1 MGKSG
6 GKKKKPN
13 ASTVP
18 DAPAKVEAVFTKKPV
33 VPPPAI
39 ATAAAA
45 APAMPEVPPT
55 SAAPLKMEHLAAV
68 FLRRARELKEEG
80 NRRFQSKDY
89 HGAMENYEQALRLTP
104 RNHPDRAVFHSNRA
118 ACLMQMKPVQYEAV
132 VRECSLALEAHPC
145 FGRALFRRARALE
158 ALGKLEYAL
167 QDVQLLL
174 QTDGNNP
181 DALELAKSLRMALRN
196 REEGHQE
203 AQAHSRLS
211 SATASL
217 PPMHTG
223 TSPAALGASVV
234 NGSPMASKGSAKL
247 LLKKKGGKPEPSH
260 ARVPFSD
267 ARQNVMLNS
276 DARQSSASPL
286 MTSPAKDASEHAC
299 MDHATKARGTT
310 IPSQSKSL
318 KGTTTEAQKT
328 QVATKTQENRESMS
342 FETIRTCSAAK
353 PSKSKEQW
361 VTLPL
366 RPLKLIYDHDIRL
379 AKLPSRCKF
388 QELRELVRKRF
399 PSSKAVLIKYRDA
412 DGDLV
417 TITSTEELRLAEAA
431 VEADAA
437 QKKTSNESAA
447 EEGVATGTSS
457 TSLSLPLESLRL
469 HIVEVPVEQEPI
481 LEDEEDE
488 DKDDAITEEGTRV
501 DTEGSCKGLNKKE
514 DAEMS
519 AAPAERDLSVTTS
532 RKTGMLGNCCEDSSD
547 KDDDENKGKEME
559 MDDWLVDFAQ
569 LFRTHIGVDPDVH
582 IDLHE
587 LGMELCSEA
596 LEETVTSEDAQSL
609 FEAAACKFQEVAALA
624 FFNWG
629 NVYMCAA
636 RKRIP
641 LEGANGDG
649 EYQEQ
654 LQTAYDWAQGQYE
667 EARLKYEEALKV
679 KPDFYEGVLALGQ
692 ESFESAKL
700 RWSLAIARQVDL
712 TTWDAS
718 ETLGLFNKAEERMQT
733 AFGMWEKLEEVR
745 LNEAKGCHH
754 AHRDVVK
761 PEVRSHKDVP
771 QELSEAET
779 KEQFLVMRFQINLF
793 WGNILFEHSQ
803 VQYKL
808 GLSSWKML
816 LDAAVQKF
824 ELAGAS
830 PTDIAVVI
838 NNHISNSTCSC
849 EATKP
854 VTKVSDST
862 SVNEENCKGED
873 VGMDANMC
881 TGMGA
886 GNNAKR
892 KDIVIHFQNS

>member
-6 GKKKKPN
+6 SKKKKPN
-13 ASTVP
+13 VSSVAEV
-18 DAPAKVEAVFTKKPV
+18 
-33 VPPPAI
+33 PAI
-39 ATAAAA
+39 VETVSSKK
-45 APAMPEVPPT
+45 APSSSPPIAVVTPAVPEVPPT

-158 ALGKLEYAL
+158 ALGKPEFAL

-174 QTDGNNP
+174 QADGNNP
-181 DALELAKSLRMALRN
+181 DALELAKRLRMSLKN
-196 REEGHQE
+196 REENHQE
-203 AQAHSRLS
+203 AHTHIRPVSVSAS
-211 SATASL
+211 SAA
-217 PPMHTG
+217 MHTG

-234 NGSPMASKGSAKL
+234 NGSKGPPKV
-247 LLKKKGGKPEPSH
+247 LLKKKGGKPEQSH

-267 ARQNVMLNS
+267 ARQNVMPIT
-276 DARQSSASPL
+276 DVRQSSVSPSA
-286 MTSPAKDASEHAC
+286 TPVKDASEHVC
-299 MDHATKARGTT
+299 TEHAPFARGITM
-310 IPSQSKSL
+310 PLQSRPL
-318 KGTTTEAQKT
+318 KGTVTEAHTVQASVKP
-328 QVATKTQENRESMS
+328 QENRESTS
-342 FETIRTCSAAK
+342 VETTRISPADR
-353 PSKSKEQW
+353 PSKAKEQ
-361 VTLPL
+361 VSLPM

-379 AKLPSRCKF
+379 AKMPYRTKF
-388 QELRELVRKRF
+388 QELRELIRKRF
-399 PSSKAVLIKYRDA
+399 PSSKAVLIKYKDS
-412 DGDLV
+412 DGDII

-431 VEADAA
+431 LESETA
-437 QKKTSNESAA
+437 QKKTSSESKA
-447 EEGVATGTSS
+447 EEGVAIGSKS
-457 TSLSLPLESLRL
+457 GSPSLPLEPLRL
-469 HIVEVPVEQEPI
+469 YVVEVPVEQEPI
-481 LEDEEDE
+481 IEDEED
-488 DKDDAITEEGTRV
+488 DLSAEEGIDV
-501 DTEGSCKGLNKKE
+501 DSEGSRLVSNKE
-514 DAEMS
+514 GGEMNAVP
-519 AAPAERDLSVTTS
+519 AASDSGVVTI
-532 RKTGMLGNCCEDSSD
+532 RKAGTLGNCCEESSD
-547 KDDDENKGKEME
+547 KDDDENKGKEIE

-596 LEETVTSEDAQSL
+596 LEETITSEDAQPL

-641 LEGANGDG
+641 LEGASGDG
-649 EYQEQ
+649 EYQER
-654 LQTAYDWAQGQYE
+654 LQMAYDWAQGQYE
-667 EARLKYEEALKV
+667 QARLKYEEALKV

-700 RWSLAIARQVDL
+700 RWSLAIASQVDL
-712 TTWDAS
+712 TAWDSS
-718 ETLGLFNKAEERMQT
+718 ETLSLFNKAEERMHI
-733 AFGMWEKLEEVR
+733 AFEMWEKLEEVR
-745 LNEAKGCHH
+745 LNEAKNCHH
-754 AHRDVVK
+754 VQRDVVK
-761 PEVRSHKDVP
+761 SEVRGHRDAP

-808 GLSSWKML
+808 GLPSWKTL
-816 LDAAVQKF
+816 LDAAVKKF

-830 PTDIAVVI
+830 PTDIAVVM

-854 VTKVSDST
+854 VIKVSEST
-862 SVNEENCKGED
+862 SVSEKSVNSVESGEID
-873 VGMDANMC
+873 VGVESGEID
-881 TGMGA
+881 T
-886 GNNAKR
+886 
-892 KDIVIHFQNS
+892 HFQNS

>member
-6 GKKKKPN
+6 SRKKRPNGSTSVTDMPGKIETKR
-13 ASTVP
+13 P
-18 DAPAKVEAVFTKKPV
+18 DV
-33 VPPPAI
+33 
-39 ATAAAA
+39 
-45 APAMPEVPPT
+45 PT
-55 SAAPLKMEHLAAV
+55 SAAAAIPTTEMPPASSASLKMEHLAAV
-68 FLRRARELKEEG
+68 FLHRARELKEEG

-158 ALGKLEYAL
+158 ALGKPEFAL

-181 DALELAKSLRMALRN
+181 DALELARRLRAALRN
-196 REEGHQE
+196 KEENNQE
-203 AQAHSRLS
+203 VLARCRPS
-211 SATASL
+211 SVQVSP
-217 PPMHTG
+217 PPMHSG

-234 NGSPMASKGSAKL
+234 NGSPMAGKGPPKL
-247 LLKKKGGKPEPSH
+247 VIKKKGGKPEQPH
-260 ARVPFSD
+260 TRIPFSD
-267 ARQNVMLNS
+267 ARQNVMFIPEG
-276 DARQSSASPL
+276 RQSSASPS
-286 MTSPAKDASEHAC
+286 MHNVKDATEHGWP
-299 MDHATKARGTT
+299 DHPPVASGT
-310 IPSQSKSL
+310 
-318 KGTTTEAQKT
+318 
-328 QVATKTQENRESMS
+328 
-342 FETIRTCSAAK
+342 
-353 PSKSKEQW
+353 
-361 VTLPL
+361 TLPL
-366 RPLKLIYDHDIRL
+366 QSKTANVESQKMQFATKPQEIHTSVETTRSGSTGTSSCVKKQASVPMRPLKLVYDHDIRL
-379 AKLPSRCKF
+379 AMMPLLCKVK
-388 QELRELVRKRF
+388 ELRELVRKRF
-399 PSSKAVLIKYRDA
+399 PSSKAVLIKYRDV

-431 VEADAA
+431 LEAELAKKIHSTEPRSCEVGGASPTPLVE
-437 QKKTSNESAA
+437 
-447 EEGVATGTSS
+447 
-457 TSLSLPLESLRL
+457 PLRL
-469 HIVEVPVEQEPI
+469 HIVEVPAEQEPI

-488 DKDDAITEEGTRV
+488 GPVENGV
-501 DTEGSCKGLNKKE
+501 EGSTEVPRLDSSKE
-514 DAEMS
+514 SAELS
-519 AAPAERDLSVTTS
+519 SPHAETDLKIVTD
-532 RKTGMLGNCCEDSSD
+532 RKAGIQGSCCEESSD
-547 KDDDENKGKEME
+547 KDDDENKSKEIE

-596 LEETVTSEDAQSL
+596 LEETVTSEDAQPL

-641 LEGANGDG
+641 LEGTNGEG
-649 EYQEQ
+649 EYQKQ
-654 LQTAYDWAQGQYE
+654 LQMAYDWAQGQYE
-667 EARLKYEEALKV
+667 QARSKYEEALKV

-700 RWSLAIARQVDL
+700 RWSLAVASQVDL
-712 TTWDAS
+712 TSWDS
-718 ETLGLFNKAEERMQT
+718 SQTLGLFSKAEERMQI
-733 AFGMWEKLEEVR
+733 AFGMWENLEEVR
-745 LNEAKGCHH
+745 LNEAKAGHRVVQREVGKG
-754 AHRDVVK
+754 HRDA
-761 PEVRSHKDVP
+761 P

-808 GLSSWKML
+808 GLPSWKML
-816 LDAAVQKF
+816 LDGAVKKF

-830 PTDIAVVI
+830 PSDIAVVM

-854 VTKVSDST
+854 VVTSSQPT
-862 SVNEENCKGED
+862 SVDETDSKVDE
-873 VGMDANMC
+873 
-881 TGMGA
+881 T
-886 GNNAKR
+886 
-892 KDIVIHFQNS
+892 KDIATHP